1 MSYIQNIRGL
11 TLLVFSFLLFSCA
24 TKPPIATD
32 WPPEKNAIR
41 LHIMA
46 DPELNRYDGTPHT
59 LLLCLYQMESKNS
72 FNQLAEDKDGIYEL
86 LECTLFDASVV
97 RTKRLIVH
105 PGQDSTTDIDRAEG
119 AKYVGVVA
127 GYFLLERE
135 RIVRLFDV
143 PLIIEKKGWKRVKY
157 EKPDMLNIEL
167 ALGPEQIHSNE
178 GK

>member
-1 MSYIQNIRGL
+1 MSYIKDIRGF
-11 TLLVFSFLLFSCA
+11 TLFMLSFLLFSCA

-59 LLLCLYQMESKNS
+59 LLICLYQLQSKNS
-72 FNQLAEDKDGIYEL
+72 FSQLVEDKDGIYKL
-86 LECTLFDASVV
+86 LECALFDASVV
-97 RTKRLIVH
+97 RSKRLIVQ
-105 PGQDSTTDIDRAEG
+105 PGQDSTVDIDRAEG

-143 PLIIEKKGWKRVKY
+143 PLIIEKKGWKRVRF
-157 EKPDMLNIEL
+157 EKPDLLNIDL